1 MDRLM
6 STNSSYS
13 HFVVWNDILYFEF
26 EDLVAL
32 GLNRQ
37 NVKDLKF

>member
-13 HFVVWNDILYFEF
+13 HSVVWNDILYFEF
-26 EDLVAL
+26 EDLV